1 MNFKKT
7 LMIVGLAAIFF
18 AMSLGSLAY
27 AGGGLDPPGWCTS
40 IQGPEL
46 WGVIIMDNVDGAS
59 ALRVKRIVD
68 CNVETFASVDPAWPT
83 DFPDDAGD
91 PIYTAFQGQSFFPDI
106 TGSAIITKVKNF
118 QIDSGRFIS
127 FDAQFKFCAP

>member
-1 MNFKKT
+1 MSYKKM
-7 LMIVGLAAIFF
+7 LLIVGLAAIFL
-18 AMSLGSLAY
+18 AMSLGSQAY
-27 AGGGLDPPGWCTS
+27 AGGGIDPPAWCTT

-46 WGVIIMDNVDGAS
+46 WGVIIMDNASGVS

-68 CNVETFASVDPAWPT
+68 CNVQTFASVDPSWQA

-91 PIYTAFQGQSFFPDI
+91 PIHWAFQGVSFFSDI
-106 TGSAIITKVKNF
+106 QGSAIITKVKNF
-118 QIDSGRFIS
+118 QTDGTIIS